1 MGDDHQKSA
10 AGTAFQEES
19 IGHPSSGV
27 DDIIVTWY
35 VTLINLHHNTSY
47 GCDIDMKLDIRYSFS
62 LCTPYHVLA
71 MSLSYE

>member
-35 VTLINLHHNTSY
+35 VTLINFHHNTSY
-47 GCDIDMKLDIRYSFS
+47 GCDIDMKLG
-62 LCTPYHVLA
+62 H
-71 MSLSYE
+71 